1 VSYAC
6 DRRGFSIT
14 GTHASYQNIMHMD
27 IDLCQPHKLRIWNV
41 SPAQPIILYVEHN
54 PMLRLFL
61 ADVFNLAGWY
71 AHEAFDLSS
80 GESMLRS
87 YQRFSLLLAGDELS
101 PYKPK
106 RGLSG
111 LQLVTLARSLPH
123 RKEMPIL
130 FFSIE
135 DRAEQAKAA
144 GADEF
149 LRKPYD
155 LFLLVDTIRKLL
167 APGDGK

>member
-1 VSYAC
+1 M
-6 DRRGFSIT
+6 I
-14 GTHASYQNIMHMD
+14 MD
-27 IDLCQPHKLRIWNV
+27 IESCQPQKLRIWNV

-54 PMLRLFL
+54 ATLRIFL
-61 ADVFNLAGWY
+61 SDVFNLAGWY
-71 AHEAFDLSS
+71 AHQAFDVSS
-80 GESMLRS
+80 GESMLRG

-101 PYKPK
+101 PYNPK

-144 GADEF
+144 GANEF

-167 APGDGK
+167 APGDKK

>member
-1 VSYAC
+1 M
-6 DRRGFSIT
+6 F
-14 GTHASYQNIMHMD
+14 MD
-27 IDLCQPHKLRIWNV
+27 IDDPCQPHKLHIWNV

-54 PMLRLFL
+54 STLRIFL
-61 ADVFNLAGWY
+61 SDVFNLAGWY
-71 AHEAFDLSS
+71 AHQAFDVSS
-80 GESMLRS
+80 AESMLRGH
-87 YQRFSLLLAGDELS
+87 QRFSLLLAGDELS
-101 PYKPK
+101 PYNPK

-135 DRAEQAKAA
+135 DCAEQAKAA
-144 GADEF
+144 GANEF

-167 APGDGK
+167 APGDKT